1 MFADTVWH
9 TYLFHGVCVRLSWGF
24 LAGEEEDGRRNADVA
39 AQV

>member
-1 MFADTVWH
+1 
-9 TYLFHGVCVRLSWGF
+9 LSWGF